1 MKEATGE
8 FHEFQDPCG
17 FENEEASAETLMKF
31 VDRIV
36 YASRAKINCSV
47 LKVGVACP
55 GDSAL
60 TWYEVPLA
68 GTISDDALDNRFALL
83 ANFCQIEKLIKI
95 WLYTC
100 SNPACQ

>member
-8 FHEFQDPCG
+8 FHKFQDPCG
-17 FENEEASAETLMKF
+17 FENEEVSAETLMKF

-47 LKVGVACP
+47 LKVGVGCS

-60 TWYEVPLA
+60 TWYDVPMV
-68 GTISDDALDNRFALL
+68 GTIPDDALDNRFALL
-83 ANFCQIEKLIKI
+83 ANFCQMEKLIKM
-95 WLYTC
+95 WLYAG

>member
-8 FHEFQDPCG
+8 YHEFQDPCG

-60 TWYEVPLA
+60 TWCEVPLA
-68 GTISDDALDNRFALL
+68 GTIPGDALHNSLR
-83 ANFCQIEKLIKI
+83 C
-95 WLYTC
+95 
-100 SNPACQ
+100 